1 MLDIYKRVASLRGQ
15 APVKQLNNTLGKENN
30 SKPNGTGCSRYTAA
44 NRARFSVVGIF
55 ELFSFLQQVFD
66 FSCVF
71 TRRLWRR
78 SFFASSHHK
87 LVLFCHTD
95 VLVSVTS
102 KWYFYVAFQSVDTLF
117 TLASWNRWKKLK
129 YFFNYDKRC
138 PVRKLIY
145 MQEKFLIRAK
155 PAQWAM

>member
-1 MLDIYKRVASLRGQ
+1 MSWYKLARFHNGKGFQWNRPCCVSKYNFLYDFKKYYLDKIIEYMIVSQMALSRVLDIYKRVASLRGQ

-78 SFFASSHHK
+78 SFFAFSHHK
-87 LVLFCHTD
+87 LVLFYYTD
-95 VLVSVTS
+95 VLVS
-102 KWYFYVAFQSVDTLF
+102 
-117 TLASWNRWKKLK
+117 
-129 YFFNYDKRC
+129 
-138 PVRKLIY
+138 IY
-145 MQEKFLIRAK
+145 S
-155 PAQWAM
+155 